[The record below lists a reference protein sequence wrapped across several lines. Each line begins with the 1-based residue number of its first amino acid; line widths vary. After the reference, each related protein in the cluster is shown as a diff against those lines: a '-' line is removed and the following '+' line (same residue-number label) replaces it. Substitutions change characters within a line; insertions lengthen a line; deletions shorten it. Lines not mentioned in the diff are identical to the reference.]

1 MYMTAKKGKTV
12 TTKDHQD
19 QNNRL
24 DRIETKLDQLSEA
37 IVNLARAEERITVLA
52 KYGEQQAAQ
61 ILKIV
66 DRLDKLETKVSSNEI
81 IVNVINKLFWIVVT
95 GIVGGVTGMYLMQ

>member
-1 MYMTAKKGKTV
+1 MTP
-12 TTKDHQD
+12 TKDHQE
-19 QNNRL
+19 QNTRL
-24 DRIETKLDQLSEA
+24 DRIESKLDQLSEA

-66 DRLDKLETKVSSNEI
+66 DRLDKLETKVSGNEI

>member
-1 MYMTAKKGKTV
+1 MTP
-12 TTKDHQD
+12 TKDHQD

-24 DRIETKLDQLSEA
+24 DRIESKLDQLSEA

>member
-1 MYMTAKKGKTV
+1 MSP
-12 TTKDHQD
+12 TKDHQD

>member
-1 MYMTAKKGKTV
+1 MTP
-12 TTKDHQD
+12 TKDHQD

-24 DRIETKLDQLSEA
+24 DRIESKLDQLSLA

-66 DRLDKLETKVSSNEI
+66 DRLDKLETKVSGNEI

>member
-1 MYMTAKKGKTV
+1 MYMTSKKGKTV
-12 TTKDHQD
+12 TTKDE
-19 QNNRL
+19 NNRL

>member
-1 MYMTAKKGKTV
+1 MSP
-12 TTKDHQD
+12 TKDHLD

-95 GIVGGVTGMYLMQ
+95 GIIGGVTGMYLMQ

>member
-1 MYMTAKKGKTV
+1 MSP
-12 TTKDHQD
+12 TKDHLD

>member
-1 MYMTAKKGKTV
+1 M
-12 TTKDHQD
+12 TTKDHAD

-24 DRIETKLDQLSEA
+24 GRIEKKLDQMTEA
-37 IVNLARAEERITVLA
+37 IVTIARVEERITVLA
-52 KYGEQQAAQ
+52 KYGEQQGSQ

-66 DRLDKLETKVSSNEI
+66 ERLEALEQKVSSNEI
-81 IVNVINKLFWIVVT
+81 IVNVINKLFWIVLT

>member
-1 MYMTAKKGKTV
+1 MYMTSKKGKTV

>member
-1 MYMTAKKGKTV
+1 MTAKKGKTV

-95 GIVGGVTGMYLMQ
+95 GIIGGVTGMYLMQ

>member
-1 MYMTAKKGKTV
+1 MTSKKGKTV

>member
-1 MYMTAKKGKTV
+1 LADNKENSMSP
-12 TTKDHQD
+12 TKDHQY

-24 DRIETKLDQLSEA
+24 DRIESKLDQLSEA

>member
-1 MYMTAKKGKTV
+1 MTSKKGKTV
-12 TTKDHQD
+12 TTKDE
-19 QNNRL
+19 NNRL